1 MKKENYLL
9 WENYMQSCMED
20 SAHDREH
27 IYRVLY
33 MALEIAR
40 TEQNVDYDV
49 LVCACLLHD
58 IGRKEQYENPTVCHA
73 RAGADKAY
81 AFLLENHFTKEFAD
95 RVGRCIRAH
104 RYREDCLPQSLEEK
118 ILFDA
123 DKIDASGAIG
133 IARTLLYK
141 GQMSQPLYSLTSD
154 GQVSDGTEDGRES
167 FFQEYKYKLE
177 GIYDSFYTARGK
189 EIAKSRQ
196 AAAAG
201 FYQNMLCEV
210 RTAYCEGGELLREV
224 LEDTIKG
231 RTEISEDKKKD

>member
-1 MKKENYLL
+1 MTEENYLL
-9 WENYMQSCMED
+9 WENYMLSCMED

-33 MALEIAR
+33 TALDIAR

-58 IGRKEQYENPTVCHA
+58 VGRKEQYENPAVCHA
-73 RAGADKAY
+73 RVGADKAY
-81 AFLLENHFTKEFAD
+81 AFLMEKHFTEEFAE
-95 RVGRCIRAH
+95 RVSKCIRAH
-104 RYREDCLPQSLEEK
+104 RFRRDCQPESIEEK

-123 DKIDASGAIG
+123 DKIDAAGTIG

-141 GQMSQPLYSLTSD
+141 GQVSQPLYSLTSD
-154 GQVSDGTEDGRES
+154 GQVSDGTDDSQES

-196 AAAAG
+196 TSAVN
-201 FYQNMLCEV
+201 FYRSMLQEV
-210 RTAYCEGGELLREV
+210 RASYCEGREFLQEI
-224 LEDTIKG
+224 LEDTEK
-231 RTEISEDKKKD
+231 E